1 MLFPRLC
8 QSVNELFSSAPQGQ
22 PLKSECKSTPFPTNS
37 KTYAGLFTQKHIR
50 FNSRLHL
57 DGRTHYYIIRHA
69 KEGTEE
75 RAAGHPAGTPE
86 RHGRGRTKHGP
97 TRPTTQDTAK
107 RNAKGRKT
115 QRKRRHFAKRA
126 KNLHRI
132 NNNEHQSTDSKL
144 YIHMAFLILECIW
157 ERRIPT

>member
-37 KTYAGLFTQKHIR
+37 KTYAALFTQKHIR

-86 RHGRGRTKHGP
+86 RHGRGDVQNTARHAPLRK
-97 TRPTTQDTAK
+97 TRQNATRKAAK
-107 RNAKGRKT
+107 RNAKHGKT
-115 QRKRRHFAKRA
+115 QNKRRHFAG
-126 KNLHRI
+126 
-132 NNNEHQSTDSKL
+132 
-144 YIHMAFLILECIW
+144 
-157 ERRIPT
+157 

>member
-50 FNSRLHL
+50 FNSRSRLN
-57 DGRTHYYIIRHA
+57 GRTHYYIIRHA

-107 RNAKGRKT
+107 RNPKDRKT
-115 QRKRRHFAKRA
+115 QRKTRQNAKQKTAFHKTGKKLTPHKQQRA
-126 KNLHRI
+126 SI
-132 NNNEHQSTDSKL
+132 NRQQTTHSHGFPYT
-144 YIHMAFLILECIW
+144 
-157 ERRIPT
+157 

>member
-8 QSVNELFSSAPQGQ
+8 QSVNELLSSAPQGQ

-37 KTYAGLFTQKHIR
+37 KTYAGLFTQKHIH

-57 DGRTHYYIIRHA
+57 NGRTHYYIIRHA

-86 RHGRGRTKHGP
+86 RHGRGRPKHDP

-107 RNAKGRKT
+107 RNAKGHKT
-115 QRKRRHFAKRA
+115 QRKTQHLTRQKDTSHKTEKKTYTA
-126 KNLHRI
+126 
-132 NNNEHQSTDSKL
+132 
-144 YIHMAFLILECIW
+144 
-157 ERRIPT
+157 